1 MARAAVKSRK
11 SAVDDPLRGRI
22 VAEARRQYF
31 AHGFR
36 GVTMDDLAERLGMSK
51 KTLYAAFADK
61 AELLNAVVQ
70 DKVRRVEEDLADIVG
85 KAAADPLEALEGMLA
100 CLQLHMAE
108 IQPAFLRDLER
119 LAPETFELVKR
130 RRAEVIQKYFG
141 KLLERGRRAGVI
153 RSDVPLP
160 VVMEILLATVQG
172 VMTPPKIAELG
183 LTPKSGISAIIS
195 VIFEGLITRKARGK
209 R

>member
-1 MARAAVKSRK
+1 MARTAVSRRK
-11 SAVDDPLRGRI
+11 PKTDDPLRERI

-61 AELLNAVVQ
+61 AALLDAVVE
-70 DKVRRVEEDLADIVG
+70 DKFRTVEEDLGEIVG
-85 KAAADPLEALEGMLA
+85 KSAAEPLEALEGVLA
-100 CLQLHMAE
+100 CLQGHMAE

-153 RSDVPLP
+153 RSDIPLP

-183 LTPKSGISAIIS
+183 LTPKSGISAIIA
-195 VIFEGLITRKARGK
+195 VIFEGLITRKTRGK

>member
-1 MARAAVKSRK
+1 
-11 SAVDDPLRGRI
+11 
-22 VAEARRQYF
+22 
-31 AHGFR
+31 
-36 GVTMDDLAERLGMSK
+36 MDDLAERLGMSK
-51 KTLYAAFADK
+51 KTLYETFADK
-61 AELLNAVVQ
+61 AELLNAVVE
-70 DKVRRVEEDLADIVG
+70 DKIRTVDEDLSGIVA
-85 KAAADPLEALEGMLA
+85 KSMANPLEALEAMLA

-119 LAPETFELVKR
+119 LAPETLEVVKR

-141 KLLERGRRAGVI
+141 KLLERGRRVGVV
-153 RSDVPLP
+153 RSDIPLP
-160 VVMEILLATVQG
+160 VVMEILLAAVQG

-183 LTPKSGISAIIS
+183 LTPKSGISAIIA

>member
-1 MARAAVKSRK
+1 MARSALTTRK
-11 SAVDDPLRGRI
+11 SKTGDPLRERI
-22 VAEARRQYF
+22 VSEARRQFF

-61 AELLNAVVQ
+61 VTLLEAVVE
-70 DKVRRVEEDLADIVG
+70 DKFRAVEEDLTELVAES
-85 KAAADPLEALEGMLA
+85 ASAPLETLEGVLA
-100 CLQLHMAE
+100 CLQRHMAE

-119 LAPETFELVKR
+119 LAPRTFELVKR
-130 RRAEVIQKYFG
+130 RRAEVIQRYFG

-153 RSDVPLP
+153 RADIPLP
-160 VVMEILLATVQG
+160 VVVEILLGAVQG

-195 VIFEGLITRKARGK
+195 VIFDGLITRKARSK

>member
-1 MARAAVKSRK
+1 MARTALSRQKFAAE
-11 SAVDDPLRGRI
+11 DPLRERI

-61 AELLNAVVQ
+61 AALLDAVVQ
-70 DKVRRVEEDLADIVG
+70 DKVRTIEEDLEQLVG
-85 KAAADPLEALEGMLA
+85 KSAADPLEALAEVLA
-100 CLQLHMAE
+100 CLQRHMAE

-130 RRAEVIQKYFG
+130 RRADVIQRYFG
-141 KLLERGRRAGVI
+141 KLLDRGRRAGVI
-153 RSDVPLP
+153 RADIPLP
-160 VVMEILLATVQG
+160 VVMEILLGAVQG
-172 VMTPPKIAELG
+172 LMTPPKIAELG
-183 LTPKSGISAIIS
+183 LTPKSGISAIIT
-195 VIFEGLITRKARGK
+195 VIFEGLITRKTRSK